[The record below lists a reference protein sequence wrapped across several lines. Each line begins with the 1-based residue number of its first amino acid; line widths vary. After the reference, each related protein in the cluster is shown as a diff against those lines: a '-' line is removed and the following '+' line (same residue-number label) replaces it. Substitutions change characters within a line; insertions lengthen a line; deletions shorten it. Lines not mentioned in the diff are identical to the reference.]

1 MFKMNSLMVLEYFDN
16 GLVYKK
22 KFEFNVIVSLI
33 ICGILYMFY
42 DKIFFFLEKIRRGL
56 ENVWRNWS
64 MIELNFVKIIS
75 LVEVYVYVYY

>member
-22 KFEFNVIVSLI
+22 NFEFNVIVSLI
-33 ICGILYMFY
+33 IFGILYMFY

>member
-22 KFEFNVIVSLI
+22 NFEFNVIVSLI
-33 ICGILYMFY
+33 IFGILYVFY

>member
-22 KFEFNVIVSLI
+22 IFEFNVIVSLI
-33 ICGILYMFY
+33 IFGILYMFY

>member
-1 MFKMNSLMVLEYFDN
+1 MVLEYFDN
-16 GLVYKK
+16 GL
-22 KFEFNVIVSLI
+22 
-33 ICGILYMFY
+33 FY

>member
-22 KFEFNVIVSLI
+22 NFEFNVIVSLI

-42 DKIFFFLEKIRRGL
+42 DKIFFF
-56 ENVWRNWS
+56 
-64 MIELNFVKIIS
+64 
-75 LVEVYVYVYY
+75 

>member
-33 ICGILYMFY
+33 IFGILYMFY

>member
-22 KFEFNVIVSLI
+22 IFEYNVIVSLI
-33 ICGILYMFY
+33 IFGILYMFY

>member
-1 MFKMNSLMVLEYFDN
+1 
-16 GLVYKK
+16 
-22 KFEFNVIVSLI
+22 
-33 ICGILYMFY
+33 MFY
-42 DKIFFFLEKIRRGL
+42 DKIFFFLEKIKRGL